1 MVRVLFGKD
10 FGEDKT
16 ILDIDTYFN
25 NVYEN
30 EWMTDPLVKD
40 IIRDIDKSKLEGLNV
55 ISPVLGSISIRDIS
69 GGAKALICLL
79 KDDDPQGYIDLVVLG
94 GNCEKWL
101 AYIFEHKDVQVCM
114 TGYHLFF
121 NDQNVSGI
129 CLNDDSLIKN
139 SEDWRKK
146 LFEYGY

>member
-1 MVRVLFGKD
+1 MVKVLFGKD

-30 EWMTDPLVKD
+30 DWMTDPKVKE
-40 IIRDIDKSKLEGLNV
+40 IIRDIDGSELEGLNV

-79 KDDDPQGYIDLVVLG
+79 KEVEPQGYIDLVVLG
-94 GNCEKWL
+94 ENCEKWL
-101 AYIFEHKDVQVCM
+101 AYIFERKDVQVCM

-121 NDQNVSGI
+121 RDHQVSGV
-129 CLNDDSLIKN
+129 CLNDNSDIRN
-139 SEDWRKK
+139 SEDWRNK
-146 LFEYGY
+146 LFEFGY